1 MKGFAASSENG
12 QESFAFVEAAVVES
26 LGLHVALP
34 ERTEI
39 GRDDVNLPLLL
50 GSCIALDVK
59 DQLCI
64 GHGAYSGAEV

>member
-1 MKGFAASSENG
+1 
-12 QESFAFVEAAVVES
+12 
-26 LGLHVALP
+26 
-34 ERTEI
+34 
-39 GRDDVNLPLLL
+39 LL

>member
-1 MKGFAASSENG
+1 MKGLAASLENG
-12 QESFAFVEAAVVES
+12 LKSFAFVEAAVVKS

-34 ERTEI
+34 ERTKI

-50 GSCIALDVK
+50 GRCIALDVK

>member
-12 QESFAFVEAAVVES
+12 QENFTFVEAAVVKS

-34 ERTEI
+34 ERTKI
-39 GRDDVNLPLLL
+39 CRDDVNLPLSL
-50 GSCIALDVK
+50 GRCIALDVK